1 MMPYLQR
8 DQISL
13 YWESLGQGEPI
24 AFLNGVLM
32 TVDSWKL
39 QTLELSQRFRCVM
52 HDFRGQLRSTKPE
65 IPWTLE
71 DHARDLKAL
80 LDHLGIDRCHIVGT
94 SYGGEV
100 GMIFAATWPERVRS
114 LTVIASV
121 SEVGPDTE
129 RTVLDWQRAA
139 LEAPMSLYRTML
151 PTTFSR
157 EFVAENPGLIEQ
169 AEDRLK
175 SCEED
180 FFKAFSGLID
190 AFCKLDI
197 TPMLGA
203 ICCPT
208 LVIAG
213 EKDVLKP
220 PRYSRIIAAG
230 IRGSEL
236 LVLPGAGHAV
246 VLEQAELINRE
257 LIRFIGQHELIRQP

>member
-1 MMPYLQR
+1 MPYLQR
-8 DQISL
+8 DHVSL
-13 YWESLGQGEPI
+13 YWESLGKGEPI

-39 QTLELSQRFRCVM
+39 QTREISQSFRCVM
-52 HDFRGQLRSTKPE
+52 HDFRGQLRSAKPE
-65 IPWTLE
+65 KPWTLE
-71 DHARDLKAL
+71 DHSHDLKAL

-121 SEVGPDTE
+121 SELGPDTE

-139 LEAPMSLYRTML
+139 LEAPVSLYRTML
-151 PTTFSR
+151 PTTFSQ
-157 EFVAENPGLIEQ
+157 EFAAENPSLIEQ

-175 SCEED
+175 SCEAD
-180 FFKAFSGLID
+180 FFKTFSGLID
-190 AFCKLDI
+190 AFCALDI
-197 TPMLGA
+197 TPILSE
-203 ICCPT
+203 ISCPT

-220 PRYSRIIAAG
+220 PRYSRIIADG
-230 IRGSEL
+230 IKDSEL
-236 LVLPGAGHAV
+236 LVIPGAGHAV
-246 VLEQAELINRE
+246 VLEQPELINQKVTG
-257 LIRFIGQHELIRQP
+257 FIGQH